1 MLQRLICGHR
11 PSGGF
16 FVFGVCVSFRRGK
29 LIRTGYA
36 VFTEQ
41 RFGKVS
47 VPNVSGLKQTFFS
60 IEANG
65 FLRVERLLSEHFVV
79 SRVSVESFLL

>member
-1 MLQRLICGHR
+1 MCVYR
-11 PSGGF
+11 SGG
-16 FVFGVCVSFRRGK
+16 GSFWSRIWTQF
-29 LIRTGYA
+29 IRTGYA

-41 RFGKVS
+41 RFGTVS